1 MNKTLLH
8 ITLLLSAL
16 CFGFTA
22 CTDNLAQRPDS
33 SGDGQLR
40 IGYKVS
46 GASMTRASSGTEP
59 GWTDWNEN
67 KIVRVDLYVFK
78 ANGTFYKHIE
88 AAGTDEDPLADRND
102 GEYTPLT
109 TENLTYDEVKDGND
123 NFIYYM
129 VANCPQ
135 LAGMDNISLAE
146 LQAEMITNQEIQW
159 NQHQNLF
166 VMDGTAVPDID
177 GENITL
183 RFDLSRAAVKIRL
196 TVLNNDGKDI
206 TAQCSFRL
214 HNYVPKTAWVLA
226 REEATASDENTPTEE
241 QVNAFYDL
249 AADETAIS
257 RQSMDS
263 PRTYDELLNHD
274 EKVVFYSYPN
284 DWFDENKAHLGTDG
298 NWTIDDYTT
307 ANPIIRENQTYILLE
322 APYNGKTYHYEIPVN
337 HSTYENN
344 DALKFTTEQ
353 YKEIRDLYRLQR
365 NHIYDITARIDQ
377 RGGGLDLTCNV
388 LEWGDGGSININ
400 YSDGFS
406 GTLTLNTA
414 TRKTSDGE
422 ALAVVYGDDEKW
434 ATFTF
439 RMTAPVAATWTAN
452 LTDGSH
458 FELYSAT
465 GTASGIGVG
474 NSQDENEGL
483 VTFNVRPT
491 QEYDVNE
498 IYETELYISVI
509 SVNGEH
515 MGEQDINE
523 VTKYPGTIT
532 RIKIRQV
539 SLDQWNGL
547 TTVGQ

>member
-59 GWTDWNEN
+59 GWPDWNEN

-88 AAGTDEDPLADRND
+88 AAGTDEDPLADGND
-102 GEYTPLT
+102 GKYTPLT

-183 RFDLSRAAVKIRL
+183 SFDLSRAAVKIRL

-226 REEATASDENTPTEE
+226 REEATASDGNTPTEE

-249 AADETAIS
+249 AADETSIS

-263 PRTYDELLNHD
+263 PKLNRGN
-274 EKVVFYSYPN
+274 KVVFYSYPN
-284 DWFDENKAHLGTDG
+284 DWFDESKADLGSDG
-298 NWTIDDYTT
+298 KWTIDDYTT

-322 APYNGKTYHYEIPVN
+322 APYNDETYYYEIPVN
-337 HSTYENN
+337 LSTYENN
-344 DALKFTTEQ
+344 DALSFTPEQ
-353 YKEIRDLYRLQR
+353 YKEIRDLYRMQR

-388 LEWGDGGSININ
+388 LEWGDGESIDIN

-414 TRKTSDGE
+414 TRKTPDGE

>member
-22 CTDNLAQRPDS
+22 CTDNLAQRSDS

-40 IGYKVS
+40 IEYKVS
-46 GASMTRASSGTEP
+46 GASVTRASSGIEP
-59 GWTDWNEN
+59 GLKEWNEN
-67 KIVRVDLYVFK
+67 KIMRVDLFVFY
-78 ANGTFYKHIE
+78 ADGTLYEHIVE
-88 AAGTDEDPLADRND
+88 TSTGEKPLVDRND
-102 GEYTPLT
+102 GVYTPLT
-109 TENLTYDEVKDGND
+109 TEGLTYDAVKDGD
-123 NFIYYM
+123 YTYYM
-129 VANCPQ
+129 VANCQ
-135 LAGMDNISLAE
+135 ELANVENISLND
-146 LQAEMITNQEIQW
+146 LQAKMISTGIQW
-159 NQHQNLF
+159 NQQQDLF
-166 VMDGTAVPDID
+166 VMDGTAVPDVN
-177 GENITL
+177 GETITL
-183 RFDLSRAAVKIRL
+183 RFDLARAAVKIRL
-196 TVLNNDGKDI
+196 TVQDNDGHDI
-206 TAQCSFRL
+206 TKDCRFLL
-214 HNYVPKTAWVLA
+214 HNYVTKEAWILS
-226 REEATASDENTPTEE
+226 REEATAGDGNLTAEA
-241 QVNAFYDL
+241 VNAYYDL
-249 AADETAIS
+249 VSEGLNIS
-257 RQSMDS
+257 RQNMES
-263 PRTYDELLNHD
+263 PSSYSDLLNSGD
-274 EKVVFYSYPN
+274 KVVFYSYPN

-322 APYNGKTYHYEIPVN
+322 APYNDETYYYEIPVN
-337 HSTYENN
+337 LSTYENN
-344 DALKFTTEQ
+344 DALSFTPEQ
-353 YKEIRDLYRLQR
+353 YKEIRDLYRMQR

-388 LEWGDGGSININ
+388 LEWGDGESIDIN

-414 TRKTSDGE
+414 TRKTLDGE

>member
-1 MNKTLLH
+1 MNKTLLP
-8 ITLLLSAL
+8 ISLTLRTLHFAI
-16 CFGFTA
+16 TA
-22 CTDNLAQRPDS
+22 CTDNLAQQPDS
-33 SGDGQLR
+33 SDNGQVR
-40 IGYKVS
+40 IEYKVS
-46 GASMTRASSGTEP
+46 SASVTRASSGIEP
-59 GWTDWNEN
+59 GLKEWNEN
-67 KIVRVDLYVFK
+67 KIMRVDLFVFY
-78 ANGTFYKHIE
+78 ADGTLYEHIVE
-88 AAGTDEDPLADRND
+88 TSTGEEPLVDRND
-102 GEYTPLT
+102 GVYTPLT
-109 TENLTYDEVKDGND
+109 TEGLTYDAVKDGD
-123 NFIYYM
+123 YTYYM
-129 VANCPQ
+129 VANCQ
-135 LAGMDNISLAE
+135 ELANVENISLND
-146 LQAEMITNQEIQW
+146 LQAKMISTGIQW
-159 NQHQNLF
+159 NPQQDLF
-166 VMDGTAVPDID
+166 VMDGTAVPDVN
-177 GENITL
+177 GETITL
-183 RFDLSRAAVKIRL
+183 RFDLARAAVKIRL

-263 PRTYDELLNHD
+263 PRTYDELLKHD
-274 EKVVFYSYPN
+274 KKVVFYSYPN

-388 LEWGDGGSININ
+388 LEWGDGGSIDIN

-439 RMTAPVAATWTAN
+439 RMTTPVAATWTAN

>member
-59 GWTDWNEN
+59 GWKDWNEN

-88 AAGTDEDPLADRND
+88 AAGTDEEALADRND

-183 RFDLSRAAVKIRL
+183 RFDL
-196 TVLNNDGKDI
+196 
-206 TAQCSFRL
+206 
-214 HNYVPKTAWVLA
+214 
-226 REEATASDENTPTEE
+226 
-241 QVNAFYDL
+241 
-249 AADETAIS
+249 
-257 RQSMDS
+257 
-263 PRTYDELLNHD
+263 
-274 EKVVFYSYPN
+274 
-284 DWFDENKAHLGTDG
+284 
-298 NWTIDDYTT
+298 
-307 ANPIIRENQTYILLE
+307 
-322 APYNGKTYHYEIPVN
+322 
-337 HSTYENN
+337 
-344 DALKFTTEQ
+344 
-353 YKEIRDLYRLQR
+353 
-365 NHIYDITARIDQ
+365 
-377 RGGGLDLTCNV
+377 
-388 LEWGDGGSININ
+388 
-400 YSDGFS
+400 
-406 GTLTLNTA
+406 
-414 TRKTSDGE
+414 
-422 ALAVVYGDDEKW
+422 
-434 ATFTF
+434 
-439 RMTAPVAATWTAN
+439 
-452 LTDGSH
+452 
-458 FELYSAT
+458 
-465 GTASGIGVG
+465 
-474 NSQDENEGL
+474 
-483 VTFNVRPT
+483 
-491 QEYDVNE
+491 
-498 IYETELYISVI
+498 
-509 SVNGEH
+509 
-515 MGEQDINE
+515 
-523 VTKYPGTIT
+523 
-532 RIKIRQV
+532 
-539 SLDQWNGL
+539 
-547 TTVGQ
+547 

>member
-8 ITLLLSAL
+8 ITLLLSTL

-22 CTDNLAQRPDS
+22 CTDNLAQQPDS

-59 GWTDWNEN
+59 GLTDWNEN
-67 KIVRVDLYVFK
+67 KIVRVDLFVFN
-78 ANGTFYKHIE
+78 ADGTFHKHIE
-88 AAGTDEDPLADRND
+88 AAGSDEDPLADRND
-102 GEYTPLT
+102 GVYTPLT
-109 TENLTYDEVKDGND
+109 TENLTYDEVKDGN
-123 NFIYYM
+123 FIYYM

-135 LAGMDNISLAE
+135 LADKDIISLND
-146 LQAEMITNQEIQW
+146 LRTEMINNTGLLW
-159 NQHQNLF
+159 NRPQNLF
-166 VMDGTAVPDID
+166 VMDGTAVRNID

-183 RFDLSRAAVKIRL
+183 SFDLSRAAVKIRL
-196 TVLNNDGKDI
+196 TVLDNGGNDI
-206 TAQCSFRL
+206 TGQCRFRL

-226 REEATASDENTPTEE
+226 REEATASDGNTPTEE

-249 AADETAIS
+249 AADETSIS

-263 PRTYDELLNHD
+263 PKLNRGN
-274 EKVVFYSYPN
+274 KVVFYSYPN
-284 DWFDENKAHLGTDG
+284 DWFDESKADLGSDG
-298 NWTIDDYTT
+298 KWTITNYTT
-307 ANPIIRENQTYILLE
+307 ANPIIRERQTYILLE
-322 APYNGKTYHYEIPVN
+322 APYNDETYYYEIPVN
-337 HSTYENN
+337 LSTYENN
-344 DALKFTTEQ
+344 DALSFTPEQ
-353 YKEIRDLYRLQR
+353 YKEIRDLYRMQR

-388 LEWGDGGSININ
+388 LEWGDGESIDIN